1 MKRNSL
7 LALTFLLTQ
16 TTSLWAMDGSD
27 EDFNF
32 HKEMEEFG
40 RQFLSFIPHRPPVA
54 LPVQEAQIV
63 QETEPFQAVQPA
75 PTLQKAH
82 PVQEAGPIQA
92 VQPAPE
98 ALGVQ
103 EAQPRKIVA
112 IFSEEIGQMVL
123 NHLQNFGLPVQ
134 KAEAVWED
142 FGKIINAKIHPF
154 QVASRDP
161 HYIASALWRAH
172 QEMSAQ
178 QAGAPSLPLKSLLS
192 CLLTKD
198 FSSLN
203 RKVSLGEVQL
213 VKSLSC
219 SNPYFR
225 TLEFLNAGITDTHLI
240 QMGMIPHLTDFLLYE
255 NNITDKGVEVL
266 LTYPNLQKLNLSKN
280 KITSRGVAL
289 LAKSPTLSHLQ
300 LYQIPVGDKGAES
313 LSRNTTLTF
322 LNLRET
328 EIGDPGAQALATNN
342 RTLREL
348 NLRANHITDKGAEFF
363 MHCHHLSNLDVGR
376 NKGISKDLEH
386 FLSYLMPSNGYLNAL
401 LSPKGLLSLPQT
413 AQKDRVRVLSIDG
426 GGIRGILPG
435 GLLNHIETKLTQK
448 TGAQFYFAQH
458 LDLIAGT
465 STGGLIGL
473 GLGMPGERG
482 RPKYTTQTL
491 LDLYTTKGEE
501 IFPERWGIK
510 KGIFSATYSPEPIEK
525 HLNNYFGDT
534 YLSEALCPTLVT
546 SFNLKDNEAHIFD
559 SLEAKADEK
568 KNFQLKGAGQA
579 TSAAPTY
586 FPAAKVKNKLQEE
599 FEFVDG
605 GIYAN
610 NPTLLAI
617 QRALQLYPEAKEYV
631 IYSFGTGQSA
641 KKDLSH
647 LGTGGLIQWGPNIA
661 DVLMDNAAQCT
672 ENLIKSVIQ
681 KDPRIKYT
689 RLQPHIQASEK
700 EMDNVKSENIA
711 NLLKTVKKTIK
722 KDKQVLDAII
732 EDFYKDFEKK

>member
-40 RQFLSFIPHRPPVA
+40 RQFLSFIPHRPPAA

-63 QETEPFQAVQPA
+63 QEADPLQAVQP
-75 PTLQKAH
+75 TQNVRSVQKAH
-82 PVQEAGPIQA
+82 SIQA

-98 ALGVQ
+98 ALSVQ

-112 IFSEEIGQMVL
+112 IFSEEIGPMVL

-134 KAEAVWED
+134 RAEEIWED
-142 FGKIINAKIHPF
+142 FGKIINAKIQIHPF

-172 QEMSAQ
+172 QEMSTQ
-178 QAGAPSLPLKSLLS
+178 QAGAPSLPLKSLLF
-192 CLLTKD
+192 CLLTKN

-213 VKSLSC
+213 VKSLIR

-225 TLEFLNAGITDTHLI
+225 TLELFNAGITDTHLI
-240 QMGMIPHLTDFLLYE
+240 QMGMIPHLTEFLLYE

-266 LTYPNLQKLNLSKN
+266 LTYPKLQTLNLSKN

-289 LAKSPTLSHLQ
+289 LAKSPTLSHLE
-300 LYQIPVGDKGAES
+300 LYKVPVGDKGAES
-313 LSRNTTLTF
+313 LSRNTALTF

-328 EIGDPGAQALATNN
+328 EIGDPGAQALATHNK
-342 RTLREL
+342 TLREL
-348 NLRANHITDKGAEFF
+348 NLRDNHITDKGAKFF
-363 MHCHHLSNLDVGR
+363 LQCHHLTHLDVGH
-376 NKGISKDLEH
+376 NQISKDLAE
-386 FLSYLMPSNGYLNAL
+386 FLSYYLMHSNGYLNAL
-401 LSPKGLLSLPQT
+401 VSPKDSLSLPQT

-435 GLLNHIETKLTQK
+435 GLLNYIETNLTQK
-448 TGAQFYFAQH
+448 IGAQFHFAQH
-458 LDLIAGT
+458 IHLMAGT
-465 STGGLIGL
+465 STGGIISL
-473 GLGMPGERG
+473 GLTMPGGERG
-482 RPKYTTQTL
+482 QPKYTTQTL
-491 LDLYTTKGEE
+491 LDLYTTKGQE
-501 IFPERWGIK
+501 IFPEPWCCLKKIVESK
-510 KGIFSATYSPEPIEK
+510 YSTKGIEK
-525 HLNNYFGDT
+525 YLNEYFGEA
-534 YLSEALCPTLVT
+534 YISESVCPTVIT
-546 SFNLKDNEAHIFD
+546 SFDLKNNEAHTFD
-559 SLEAKADEK
+559 SLQAKADER
-568 KNFQLKGAGQA
+568 KNFQRKGVGRA

-586 FPAAKVKNKLQEE
+586 FPSAIVKNKLEEE

-617 QRALQLYPEAKEYV
+617 QRALQLYPNAQEYV

-641 KKDLSH
+641 KQDLSY
-647 LGTGGLIQWGPNIA
+647 LGTGGLIQWGENIA
-661 DVLMDNAAQCT
+661 DVLMSNAAQYT
-672 ENLIKSVIQ
+672 ENLIKAVAQ
-681 KDPRIKYT
+681 KDSRIKYV
-689 RLQPHIQASEK
+689 RLQPHIQTSEK
-700 EMDNVKSENIA
+700 GMDNVKSENIA
-711 NLLKTVKKTIK
+711 NLLKTVKQTIQKEK
-722 KDKQVLDAII
+722 KVLDTII